1 MGRIGSQSQGKVL
14 SANRSGHEAT
24 RNGNSEM
31 GADCARYLAD
41 SGGVVTKKVKSGLL
55 QRATSLLRN
64 VTHREQDEREIAAE
78 VNAHL
83 SLLIAEKMR
92 AGMKPDEAERAAHME
107 LGGVEQVKEQVREAR
122 AGAWLDTLARD
133 CRFALRMSRKN
144 SGFTAVVVLIL
155 ALGIAANTTVLSWI
169 SATLLNPIP
178 GVAHTSDLVAVTRG
192 DRSDHPTPPFSYPD
206 LRELSE
212 RTQTFSG
219 LLGYH
224 DDYMSLT
231 GAAKPERLYGALT
244 TANYFDVL
252 GIRPILGRTF
262 LPEERTPGAGAAVIV
277 IGYAVWQNHFAGD
290 PQIVGKTIQ
299 INRHPYSVIGV
310 APRDFTGCAPGLR
323 AELWIPLSMDRDVWG
338 SDRPDHRGTFWLNV
352 LGKLR
357 PGATKNQA
365 QVELNLLMREIA
377 ERFPEDHRD
386 SPNEISLDPLW
397 RSPFGINGYLYK
409 ILPMLLGLAGVLLL
423 LACANVASL
432 LLVRSVGRRRE
443 IAIRLGMGAS
453 RQQIIRQFLIES
465 LLLGLLGGTA
475 AIVITRWTSRSL
487 VAFFPPSSLPLT
499 NDAHIDQGVLF
510 VTIGVSIL
518 AAIIFGMLPALRS
531 SSLPVQSVLKE
542 EATSVSLTLHKSRLL
557 SRLVVAQISLS
568 LVLLVCAGLF
578 TRSLQKAQQSDPGF
592 EASHLLLA
600 SYELSPA
607 GYTRATGVA
616 FNRQVLDRLSALP
629 GVESVSLADFSPLSF
644 SIHSDYLQIEGYV
657 PQPHE
662 SMEISR
668 AIVGPNY
675 FRTLRT
681 SVISGREFTA
691 ADTQDSQLVAVVN
704 QAFVDRYW
712 PGENAIGKQV
722 TDGGDRFTVVG
733 VARNAKYRLL
743 TYPTEP
749 VIYMPIY
756 QTSSPTQ
763 DNIIHLRT
771 TGDPRTMASSVE
783 ETIHQLNREL
793 PLFNVNPLSVTMQLG
808 TLFGRVAATFAA
820 SFGLL
825 AMLLAAVGI
834 YGVVAYT
841 TRQRTREIG
850 IRMALGAEKGG
861 IYRLALGQGF
871 RLTLAGLVV
880 GTALGLAFT
889 RLLKAQLFG
898 VSETDAITFA
908 SVVLLVAVVALL
920 ACHIAARRAT
930 RVDPMVAL
938 RDE

>member
-1 MGRIGSQSQGKVL
+1 MSLI
-14 SANRSGHEAT
+14 RS
-24 RNGNSEM
+24 
-31 GADCARYLAD
+31 LAA
-41 SGGVVTKKVKSGLL
+41 GL
-55 QRATSLLRN
+55 RSLFR
-64 VTHREQDEREIAAE
+64 
-78 VNAHL
+78 
-83 SLLIAEKMR
+83 
-92 AGMKPDEAERAAHME
+92 
-107 LGGVEQVKEQVREAR
+107 KEQVDRELDEELTGFLEMAAEEKIKSGMSREDAR
-122 AGAWLDTLARD
+122 REVRLEMGSPEVAKEIVGAAGWESLVETSWQDL
-133 CRFALRMSRKN
+133 RFAARMLRKN
-144 SGFTAVVVLIL
+144 PSFTTVAVLTL

-178 GVAHTSDLVAVTRG
+178 GVAHTSDLVTVMRG
-192 DRSDHPTPPFSYPD
+192 DRTDHPTPPFSYPD
-206 LRELSE
+206 LRDLSE

-231 GAAKPERLYGALT
+231 GVAKPERIYGALT

-252 GIRPILGRTF
+252 GVHPILGRAF
-262 LPEERTPGAGAAVIV
+262 LPEEGTLRAGAAVIV

-299 INRHPYSVIGV
+299 INRHPYTVVGV

-323 AELWIPLSMDRDVWG
+323 TELWIPVSMDRDVWG
-338 SDRPDHRGTFWLNV
+338 FNRPDYRGIFWLNV

-357 PGATKNQA
+357 PGVTKNQA
-365 QVELNLLMREIA
+365 QAELNLLMRGIA

-453 RQQIIRQFLIES
+453 RRQIIRQFLIES

-475 AIVITRWTSRSL
+475 AIAITVWTSRSI

-499 NDAHIDQGVLF
+499 HDEHIDQRVLF
-510 VTIGVSIL
+510 VTIAVSIL
-518 AAIIFGMLPALRS
+518 AAIISGVLPALRS
-531 SSLPVQSVLKE
+531 SSLPVQSVLKD

-557 SRLVVAQISLS
+557 SGLVVAQISLS

-592 EASHLLLA
+592 EASHLLLT

-607 GYTRATGVA
+607 GYTRATGAA
-616 FNRQVLDRLSALP
+616 FDRQVLDRLSALP
-629 GVESVSLADFSPLSF
+629 GVESVTLADFSPLSF

-657 PQPHE
+657 PQPYE

-691 ADTQDSQLVAVVN
+691 ADTAESQLVAVVN

-712 PGENAIGKQV
+712 PGANALGKQV

-743 TYPTEP
+743 TSPTEP
-749 VIYMPIY
+749 VIYLPNY
-756 QTSSPTQ
+756 QAYSPTH
-763 DNIIHLRT
+763 DTTIHLRT

-783 ETIHQLNREL
+783 ETIHQLNPEL

-808 TLFGRVAATFAA
+808 TLFGRVAATFAG

-834 YGVVAYT
+834 YGVVAYS

-850 IRMALGAEKGG
+850 IRMALGAERGG
-861 IYRLALGQGF
+861 IYRLVLEQGL

-880 GTALGLAFT
+880 GTALAVAFT

-908 SVVLLVAVVALL
+908 SVGLLLAVVALL
-920 ACHIAARRAT
+920 ACHIPARRAT

-938 RDE
+938 RYE

>member
-1 MGRIGSQSQGKVL
+1 
-14 SANRSGHEAT
+14 
-24 RNGNSEM
+24 
-31 GADCARYLAD
+31 
-41 SGGVVTKKVKSGLL
+41 LL

-64 VTHREQDEREIAAE
+64 VTHREQDEREIAEE

-83 SLLIAEKMR
+83 ALLIEEKVR
-92 AGMKPDEAERAAHME
+92 SGMKPDEAERAAHIE
-107 LGGVEQVKEQVREAR
+107 LGGVEQVKEQVRDAR
-122 AGAWLDTLARD
+122 AGAWLDTLVRD

-144 SGFTAVVVLIL
+144 LGFTAIVVLTL

-178 GVAHTSDLVAVTRG
+178 GVAHTSDLVTVMRG
-192 DRSDHPTPPFSYPD
+192 DRSDHPTPPFSYLD
-206 LRELSE
+206 LQDLSE
-212 RTQTFSG
+212 RTQTFSA

-231 GAAKPERLYGALT
+231 GTAKPERLYGALT
-244 TANYFDVL
+244 TASYFDVL
-252 GIRPILGRTF
+252 GVHPILGRTF
-262 LPEERTPGAGAAVIV
+262 LPEEGTPGAGAAVIV

-310 APRDFTGCAPGLR
+310 APRGFTGCAPGLR
-323 AELWIPLSMDRDVWG
+323 AELWIPLPMDRDVWG
-338 SDRPDHRGTFWLNV
+338 ANRPAYRGTFWLNV
-352 LGKLR
+352 MGKLR
-357 PGATKNQA
+357 PGVTKNQA
-365 QVELNLLMREIA
+365 EAELNLLMQGIV
-377 ERFPEDHRD
+377 ERFPQYHQD

-453 RQQIIRQFLIES
+453 RKQIIRQFLIES
-465 LLLGLLGGTA
+465 LVLGLLGGTA
-475 AIVITRWTSRSL
+475 AILITKWTSHSL
-487 VAFFPPSSLPLT
+487 IAFFPPSNIPLT
-499 NDAHIDQGVLF
+499 IGAHVDQRVLF
-510 VTIGVSIL
+510 VTIAVSIL
-518 AAIIFGMLPALRS
+518 AAILFGILPALRA
-531 SSLPVQSVLKE
+531 SSLPVHSVLKE
-542 EATSVSLTLHKSRLL
+542 EATSVSLTLHKGRLL
-557 SRLVVAQISLS
+557 SGLVVAQISLS

-592 EASHLLLA
+592 DASHMLLA

-607 GYTRATGVA
+607 GYTRATSVA
-616 FNRQVLDRLSALP
+616 FDRQLLARLSALP
-629 GVESVSLADFSPLSF
+629 GVESVTLADFSPLSF
-644 SIHSDYLQIEGYV
+644 SIHTDYLQIEGYV

-668 AIVGPNY
+668 TIVGPNY

-681 SVISGREFTA
+681 SVISGREFTE
-691 ADTQDSQLVAVVN
+691 ADTSDSQLVAVVN

-722 TDGGDRFTVVG
+722 TEGGGRFTIVG
-733 VARNAKYRLL
+733 VAGNAKYRLL
-743 TYPTEP
+743 TYAAEP
-749 VIYMPIY
+749 VIYLPIY
-756 QTSSPTQ
+756 QAYRSTQ
-763 DNIIHLRT
+763 DTTIHLRT
-771 TGDPRTMASSVE
+771 TGDPVAMASSVQ
-783 ETIHQLNREL
+783 ETIHQLNPEL
-793 PLFNVNPLSVTMQLG
+793 PVFNVNPLSVTMQLG
-808 TLFGRVAATFAA
+808 TLFGRIAATFAG

-834 YGVVAYT
+834 YGVVAYS
-841 TRQRTREIG
+841 TRQRAREIG
-850 IRMALGAEKGG
+850 IRVALGADKGG
-861 IYRLALGQGF
+861 IYRLVLGQGF
-871 RLTLAGLVV
+871 RLTLAGLVL

-908 SVVLLVAVVALL
+908 SVGVLLAVVAML
-920 ACHIAARRAT
+920 ACHIPARRAT

-938 RDE
+938 RHE

>member
-1 MGRIGSQSQGKVL
+1 MSLI
-14 SANRSGHEAT
+14 RS
-24 RNGNSEM
+24 
-31 GADCARYLAD
+31 LAA
-41 SGGVVTKKVKSGLL
+41 GL
-55 QRATSLLRN
+55 RSLFR
-64 VTHREQDEREIAAE
+64 
-78 VNAHL
+78 
-83 SLLIAEKMR
+83 
-92 AGMKPDEAERAAHME
+92 
-107 LGGVEQVKEQVREAR
+107 KEQVDRELDEELTGFLEMATEEKIKSGMSREDAR
-122 AGAWLDTLARD
+122 REVRLEMGSPEVAKEIVGAAGWESLVETSWQDL
-133 CRFALRMSRKN
+133 RFAARMLRKN
-144 SGFTAVVVLIL
+144 PSFTIVAVLTL

-178 GVAHTSDLVAVTRG
+178 GVAHTSDLVTVMRG
-192 DRSDHPTPPFSYPD
+192 DRTDHPTPPFSYPD
-206 LRELSE
+206 LRDLSE

-231 GAAKPERLYGALT
+231 GVAKPERIYGALT

-252 GIRPILGRTF
+252 GVHPILGRAF
-262 LPEERTPGAGAAVIV
+262 LPEEGTLRAGAAVIV

-299 INRHPYSVIGV
+299 INRHPYTVVGV

-323 AELWIPLSMDRDVWG
+323 TELWIPVSMDREVWG
-338 SDRPDHRGTFWLNV
+338 FNRPDYRSIFWLNV

-357 PGATKNQA
+357 PGVTKNQA
-365 QVELNLLMREIA
+365 QAELNLLMRGIA

-453 RQQIIRQFLIES
+453 RKQIIRQFLIES

-475 AIVITRWTSRSL
+475 AIAITVWTSRSI

-499 NDAHIDQGVLF
+499 HDEHIDQRVLL
-510 VTIGVSIL
+510 VTIAVSIL
-518 AAIIFGMLPALRS
+518 AAIISGVLPALRS

-557 SRLVVAQISLS
+557 SGLVVAQISLS

-592 EASHLLLA
+592 EASHLLLT
-600 SYELSPA
+600 SYELSPD
-607 GYTRATGVA
+607 GYTRATGAA
-616 FNRQVLDRLSALP
+616 FDRQVLDRLSALP
-629 GVESVSLADFSPLSF
+629 GVESVTLADFSPLSF

-657 PQPHE
+657 PQPYE

-691 ADTQDSQLVAVVN
+691 ADTAESQLVAVVN

-712 PGENAIGKQV
+712 PGANALGKQV

-743 TYPTEP
+743 TSPTEP
-749 VIYMPIY
+749 VIYLPNY
-756 QTSSPTQ
+756 QAYSPTH
-763 DNIIHLRT
+763 DTTIHLRT

-783 ETIHQLNREL
+783 ETIHQLNPEL

-820 SFGLL
+820 SFGFL
-825 AMLLAAVGI
+825 AMVLAAVGV

-841 TRQRTREIG
+841 TRQRAREVG
-850 IRMALGAEKGG
+850 IRMALGAEKGD
-861 IYRLALGQGF
+861 IYRLVLGQGF

-908 SVVLLVAVVALL
+908 SVGLLLAVVALL
-920 ACHIAARRAT
+920 ACHIPARRAT

-938 RDE
+938 RYE

>member
-1 MGRIGSQSQGKVL
+1 MSLI
-14 SANRSGHEAT
+14 RS
-24 RNGNSEM
+24 
-31 GADCARYLAD
+31 LAA
-41 SGGVVTKKVKSGLL
+41 GL
-55 QRATSLLRN
+55 RSLFR
-64 VTHREQDEREIAAE
+64 
-78 VNAHL
+78 
-83 SLLIAEKMR
+83 
-92 AGMKPDEAERAAHME
+92 
-107 LGGVEQVKEQVREAR
+107 KEQVDRELDEELTGFLEMATEEKIKSGMSREDAR
-122 AGAWLDTLARD
+122 REVRLEMGSPEVAKEIVGAAGWESLVETSWQDL
-133 CRFALRMSRKN
+133 RFAARMLRKN
-144 SGFTAVVVLIL
+144 PSFTTVAVLTL

-178 GVAHTSDLVAVTRG
+178 GVAHTSDLVTVMRG
-192 DRSDHPTPPFSYPD
+192 DRTDHPTPPFSYPD
-206 LRELSE
+206 LRDLSE

-231 GAAKPERLYGALT
+231 GVAKPERIYGALT

-252 GIRPILGRTF
+252 GVHPILGRAF
-262 LPEERTPGAGAAVIV
+262 LPEEGTLRAGAAVIV

-299 INRHPYSVIGV
+299 INRHPYTVVGV

-323 AELWIPLSMDRDVWG
+323 TELWIPVSMDRDVWG
-338 SDRPDHRGTFWLNV
+338 FNRPDYRGIFWLNV

-357 PGATKNQA
+357 PGVTKNQA
-365 QVELNLLMREIA
+365 QAELNLLMRGIA

-453 RQQIIRQFLIES
+453 RQQIIRQFLIET

-475 AIVITRWTSRSL
+475 AIVITRWTSHSL

-499 NDAHIDQGVLF
+499 NDAHVDQRVLF
-510 VTIGVSIL
+510 VTIAVSIL
-518 AAIIFGMLPALRS
+518 AAILFGIVPALRS

-557 SRLVVAQISLS
+557 SGLVVAQISLS

-592 EASHLLLA
+592 EASHLLLT

-607 GYTRATGVA
+607 GYTRATGAA
-616 FNRQVLDRLSALP
+616 FDRQVLDRLSALP
-629 GVESVSLADFSPLSF
+629 GVESVTLADFSPLSF

-657 PQPHE
+657 PQPYE

-691 ADTQDSQLVAVVN
+691 ADTAESQLVAVVN

-712 PGENAIGKQV
+712 PGANALGKQV

-743 TYPTEP
+743 TSPTEP
-749 VIYMPIY
+749 VIYLPNY
-756 QTSSPTQ
+756 QAYSPTH
-763 DNIIHLRT
+763 DTTIHLRT

-783 ETIHQLNREL
+783 ETIHQLNPEL

-820 SFGLL
+820 SFGFL
-825 AMLLAAVGI
+825 AMVLAAVGV

-841 TRQRTREIG
+841 TRQRAREVG
-850 IRMALGAEKGG
+850 IRMALGAEKGD
-861 IYRLALGQGF
+861 IYRLVLGQGF

-908 SVVLLVAVVALL
+908 SVGLLLAVVALL
-920 ACHIAARRAT
+920 ACHIPARRAT

-938 RDE
+938 RYE

>member
-1 MGRIGSQSQGKVL
+1 MSLI
-14 SANRSGHEAT
+14 RSLTTGLRSLFRNEQVDRELDEELTGFLEMAT
-24 RNGNSEM
+24 EEKIKSGMSREDARREVRLEM
-31 GADCARYLAD
+31 GSPEVA
-41 SGGVVTKKVKSGLL
+41 K
-55 QRATSLLRN
+55 
-64 VTHREQDEREIAAE
+64 EI
-78 VNAHL
+78 V
-83 SLLIAEKMR
+83 
-92 AGMKPDEAERAAHME
+92 RAAGWE
-107 LGGVEQVKEQVREAR
+107 SLVETSWQD
-122 AGAWLDTLARD
+122 L
-133 CRFALRMSRKN
+133 RFAARMLRKHPS
-144 SGFTAVVVLIL
+144 FTTVAALTL
-155 ALGIAANTTVLSWI
+155 ALGIAANTTVLSWM

-178 GVAHTSDLVAVTRG
+178 GVAHTSDLVTVMRG
-192 DRSDHPTPPFSYPD
+192 DRTDHPSPPFSYLD
-206 LRELSE
+206 LRDLSE
-212 RTQTFSG
+212 RTQTVSG

-231 GAAKPERLYGALT
+231 GAAKPERIYGALT

-262 LPEERTPGAGAAVIV
+262 LPEEGTPGAGAAVVV

-290 PQIVGKTIQ
+290 PQVVGKTIQ

-310 APRDFTGCAPGLR
+310 APRDFTGCKTGLR
-323 AELWIPLSMDRDVWG
+323 TDLWIPLSMDRDVWG
-338 SDRPDHRGTFWLNV
+338 ADRPARRGTFWLNV

-357 PGATKNQA
+357 SGVTKNQA
-365 QVELNLLMREIA
+365 QAELNLLMRGIA
-377 ERFPEDHRD
+377 ERFPDDHRD

-409 ILPMLLGLAGVLLL
+409 ILPMLLGLAAVLLL
-423 LACANVASL
+423 LACANLASL

-475 AIVITRWTSRSL
+475 AIVITRWTSHSI
-487 VAFFPPSSLPLT
+487 VALFPPSSLPLT
-499 NDAHIDQGVLF
+499 NDAHVDQRVLF
-510 VTIGVSIL
+510 VTISVSIL
-518 AAIIFGMLPALRS
+518 AAIIFGILPALRS

-542 EATSVSLTLHKSRLL
+542 EASSASLTLHKGRLL
-557 SRLVVAQISLS
+557 SGLVVAQISLS

-629 GVESVSLADFSPLSF
+629 GVDSVSLADFSPLSF
-644 SIHSDYLQIEGYV
+644 SIHTDYLQLEGYV

-691 ADTQDSQLVAVVN
+691 ADTVDSQLVAVVN

-712 PGENAIGKQV
+712 PGEDAIGKQV
-722 TDGGDRFTVVG
+722 TDGRDRFTIVG

-749 VIYMPIY
+749 VIYLPIY
-756 QTSSPTQ
+756 QAYRSTQ
-763 DNIIHLRT
+763 DTTVHLRT
-771 TGDPRTMASSVE
+771 TGDPRTMASSVQ
-783 ETIHQLNREL
+783 ETIHQLNPEL

-808 TLFGRVAATFAA
+808 TLFGRVAATFAG

-834 YGVVAYT
+834 YGVVAYS

-861 IYRLALGQGF
+861 IYSLVLGQGF

-880 GTALGLAFT
+880 GTALAVAFT

-898 VSETDAITFA
+898 ISETDAITFT
-908 SVVLLVAVVALL
+908 STGLLLAVVALL
-920 ACHIAARRAT
+920 ACHIPARRAT

-938 RDE
+938 RYE

>member
-1 MGRIGSQSQGKVL
+1 M
-14 SANRSGHEAT
+14 
-24 RNGNSEM
+24 
-31 GADCARYLAD
+31 
-41 SGGVVTKKVKSGLL
+41 
-55 QRATSLLRN
+55 SLLRN
-64 VTHREQDEREIAAE
+64 LGSGLR
-78 VNAHL
+78 
-83 SLLIAEKMR
+83 SLFR
-92 AGMKPDEAERAAHME
+92 
-107 LGGVEQVKEQVREAR
+107 KEQVNRELDEELRSYFEMAAEEEIRRGMSPREAR
-122 AGAWLDTLARD
+122 RAVRLEHGHVDTTKELVGSAGWESLVDILWQD
-133 CRFALRMSRKN
+133 LRYSLRGFRKN
-144 SGFTAVVVLIL
+144 LGFTAIAVLTL

-178 GVAHTSDLVAVTRG
+178 GVAHTSDLVTIDRG
-192 DRSDHPTPPFSYPD
+192 DLSDFPTPPFSYPD
-206 LRELSE
+206 LRDLSDH
-212 RTQTFSG
+212 THTFSG
-219 LLGYH
+219 SLGYH
-224 DDYMSLT
+224 NDYMSLT
-231 GAAKPERLYGALT
+231 GVAKPERIFGALT
-244 TANYFDVL
+244 TASYFDVL
-252 GIRPILGRTF
+252 GVRPILGRTF
-262 LPEERTPGAGAAVIV
+262 LPEEGTRHAGAAVIV

-299 INRHPYSVIGV
+299 INRHPYTVIGV
-310 APRDFTGCAPGLR
+310 APRDFTGCKTGLR
-323 AELWIPLSMDRDVWG
+323 TDLWIPLPMDRDVWG
-338 SDRPDHRGTFWLNV
+338 GADRPDYRGIFWLNV

-357 PGATKNQA
+357 PGVTKNQA
-365 QVELNLLMREIA
+365 QAELNLLMQGIA

-409 ILPMLLGLAGVLLL
+409 IFPMLLGLAAVLLL

-443 IAIRLGMGAS
+443 IAIRLATGAS
-453 RQQIIRQFLIES
+453 RTQIVRQFLIES

-475 AIVITRWTSRSL
+475 AIVITVWTSRSL
-487 VAFFPPSSLPLT
+487 GAFFPPSTIPLT
-499 NDAHIDQGVLF
+499 TDAHIDQRVLF
-510 VTIGVSIL
+510 VTIAVSIL
-518 AAIIFGMLPALRS
+518 AAITFGILPALRS
-531 SSLPVQSVLKE
+531 SSVPVQSVLKE
-542 EATSVSLTLHKSRLL
+542 EASSVSLTLHKSRLL
-557 SRLVVAQISLS
+557 SGLVVAQISLS

-607 GYTRATGVA
+607 GYTRETGLA
-616 FNRQVLDRLSALP
+616 FNRQVLDKLAALP
-629 GVESVSLADFSPLSF
+629 GVESVTLADFSPLSF
-644 SIHSDYLQIEGYV
+644 SIHTDYLQIEGYV

-668 AIVGPNY
+668 AVVGPNY

-681 SVISGREFTA
+681 AVISGREFTE
-691 ADTQDSQLVAVVN
+691 ADTPDAQLVAVVN

-722 TDGGDRFTVVG
+722 TDWGNRFTIVG
-733 VARNAKYRLL
+733 VARNAKYRML
-743 TYPTEP
+743 TYPSEP
-749 VIYMPIY
+749 VIYLPIY
-756 QTSSPTQ
+756 QIYHPTQ
-763 DNIIHLRT
+763 DTTIHLRT

-808 TLFGRVAATFAA
+808 SLFGRVAATFAG

-841 TRQRTREIG
+841 TRQRAREIG

-861 IYRLALGQGF
+861 IYSLVLGQGF

-880 GTALGLAFT
+880 GTALALAFT

-898 VSETDAITFA
+898 VSETDAITFT
-908 SVVLLVAVVALL
+908 SVGLLLAVVALV
-920 ACHIAARRAT
+920 ACHIPARRAT

-938 RDE
+938 RHE

>member
-1 MGRIGSQSQGKVL
+1 MRLREHLRGRLKFMRAWLNKFRQRLRALFKRRALDRDLDDELAFHLAMREQKNC
-14 SANRSGHEAT
+14 SAGVD
-24 RNGNSEM
+24 
-31 GADCARYLAD
+31 ADEARYAARRQFGNY
-41 SGGVVTKKVKSGLL
+41 SQTKE
-55 QRATSLLRN
+55 RT
-64 VTHREQDEREIAAE
+64 REMWTFASFESFWQD
-78 VNAHL
+78 V
-83 SLLIAEKMR
+83 
-92 AGMKPDEAERAAHME
+92 
-107 LGGVEQVKEQVREAR
+107 
-122 AGAWLDTLARD
+122 
-133 CRFALRMSRKN
+133 RFAARMSRKN
-144 SGFTAVVVLIL
+144 PGFTATVVLTL

-178 GVAHTSDLVAVTRG
+178 GAAHTRDLVTVDRG
-192 DRSDHPTPPFSYPD
+192 DRSGYATPPFSYPD
-206 LRELSE
+206 LRDLSE
-212 RTQTFSG
+212 RTQTFAG

-231 GAAKPERLYGALT
+231 GVAKPERIYGALT
-244 TANYFDVL
+244 TANYFDLL
-252 GIRPILGRTF
+252 GVHPILGRAF
-262 LPEERTPGAGAAVIV
+262 LPEEGTPRAGAAVVV

-299 INRHPYSVIGV
+299 INRHPYTVVGV
-310 APRDFTGCAPGLR
+310 APRDFTGCKTGLR
-323 AELWIPLSMDRDVWG
+323 TDLWIPLSMDRDVWG
-338 SDRPDHRGTFWLNV
+338 SNRPDYRGAVWLNV
-352 LGKLR
+352 LGRLR
-357 PGATKNQA
+357 PGVAKNQA
-365 QVELNLLMREIA
+365 EAELNLLMQGIV
-377 ERFPEDHRD
+377 ERFPDDHRD
-386 SPNEISLDPLW
+386 RSNEISLDPLW

-453 RQQIIRQFLIES
+453 RKQIIRQFLIES

-475 AIVITRWTSRSL
+475 AIAITVWTSRSL
-487 VAFFPPSSLPLT
+487 IAFFPPSSLPLT
-499 NDAHIDQGVLF
+499 NDAHIDQRVLF
-510 VTIGVSIL
+510 VTIAVSVL
-518 AAIIFGMLPALRS
+518 GAIIFGILPALRS

-557 SRLVVAQISLS
+557 SGLVVAQISLS

-578 TRSLQKAQQSDPGF
+578 TRSLQKAQQSDRGF
-592 EASHLLLA
+592 EANHLLLA

-629 GVESVSLADFSPLSF
+629 GVESVTLADFSPLSF

-662 SMEISR
+662 WMEISR

-681 SVISGREFTA
+681 SVISGREFTE
-691 ADTQDSQLVAVVN
+691 ADTHDSQLVAVVN

-722 TDGGDRFTVVG
+722 TDGGDRFTIVG
-733 VARNAKYRLL
+733 VARNAKYRSL
-743 TYPTEP
+743 TSPTEP
-749 VIYMPIY
+749 VIYLPMY
-756 QTSSPTQ
+756 QAFRPTM
-763 DNIIHLRT
+763 DTTIHLRT
-771 TGDPRTMASSVE
+771 TGDPRAMASSVK

-808 TLFGRVAATFAA
+808 SLFQRVAVTFAA
-820 SFGLL
+820 SFGFL
-825 AMLLAAVGI
+825 AMLLAAVGV

-850 IRMALGAEKGG
+850 IRMALGAEKEG
-861 IYRLALGQGF
+861 I
-871 RLTLAGLVV
+871 
-880 GTALGLAFT
+880 
-889 RLLKAQLFG
+889 
-898 VSETDAITFA
+898 
-908 SVVLLVAVVALL
+908 
-920 ACHIAARRAT
+920 
-930 RVDPMVAL
+930 
-938 RDE
+938 

>member
-1 MGRIGSQSQGKVL
+1 MSLI
-14 SANRSGHEAT
+14 RS
-24 RNGNSEM
+24 
-31 GADCARYLAD
+31 LAA
-41 SGGVVTKKVKSGLL
+41 GL
-55 QRATSLLRN
+55 RSLFR
-64 VTHREQDEREIAAE
+64 
-78 VNAHL
+78 
-83 SLLIAEKMR
+83 
-92 AGMKPDEAERAAHME
+92 
-107 LGGVEQVKEQVREAR
+107 KEQVDRELDEELTGFLEMATEEKIKSGMSREDAR
-122 AGAWLDTLARD
+122 REVRLEMGSPEVAKEIVGAAGWESLVETSWQDL
-133 CRFALRMSRKN
+133 RFAARMLRKN
-144 SGFTAVVVLIL
+144 PSFTTVAVLTL

-178 GVAHTSDLVAVTRG
+178 GVAHTSDLVTVMRG
-192 DRSDHPTPPFSYPD
+192 DRTDHPTPPFSYPD
-206 LRELSE
+206 LRDLSE

-231 GAAKPERLYGALT
+231 GVAKPERIYGALT

-252 GIRPILGRTF
+252 GVHPILGRAF
-262 LPEERTPGAGAAVIV
+262 LPEEGTLRAGAAVIV

-299 INRHPYSVIGV
+299 INRHPYTVVGV

-323 AELWIPLSMDRDVWG
+323 TELWIPVSMDRDVWG
-338 SDRPDHRGTFWLNV
+338 FNRPDYRGIFWLNV

-357 PGATKNQA
+357 PGVTKNQA
-365 QVELNLLMREIA
+365 QAELNLLMRGIA

-453 RQQIIRQFLIES
+453 RKQIIRQFLIES

-475 AIVITRWTSRSL
+475 AIAITVGTSRSI

-499 NDAHIDQGVLF
+499 HDAHIDQRVLF
-510 VTIGVSIL
+510 VTIAVSIL
-518 AAIIFGMLPALRS
+518 AAIIFGIFPALRS

-557 SRLVVAQISLS
+557 SGLVVAQISLS

-592 EASHLLLA
+592 EASHLLLT

-607 GYTRATGVA
+607 GYTRATGAA
-616 FNRQVLDRLSALP
+616 FDRQVLDRLSALP
-629 GVESVSLADFSPLSF
+629 GVESVTLADFSPLSF

-657 PQPHE
+657 PQPYE

-691 ADTQDSQLVAVVN
+691 ADTAESQLVAVVN

-712 PGENAIGKQV
+712 PGANALGKQV

-743 TYPTEP
+743 TSPTEP
-749 VIYMPIY
+749 VIYLPNY
-756 QTSSPTQ
+756 QAYSPTH
-763 DNIIHLRT
+763 DTTIHLRT

-783 ETIHQLNREL
+783 ETIHQLNPEL

-820 SFGLL
+820 SFGFL
-825 AMLLAAVGI
+825 AMVLAAVGV

-841 TRQRTREIG
+841 TRQRAREVG
-850 IRMALGAEKGG
+850 IRMALGAEKGD
-861 IYRLALGQGF
+861 IYRLVLGQGF

-908 SVVLLVAVVALL
+908 SVGLLLAVVALL
-920 ACHIAARRAT
+920 ACHIPARRAT

-938 RDE
+938 RYE

>member
-1 MGRIGSQSQGKVL
+1 MSFVRNVASGLRSLFRKERVDRELDEEL
-14 SANRSGHEAT
+14 SAYVEMAADEKMKQGMSRQEAFRT
-24 RNGNSEM
+24 VRLERGSL
-31 GADCARYLAD
+31 DCAKEIVH
-41 SGGVVTKKVKSGLL
+41 SGGWESILETC
-55 QRATSLLRN
+55 
-64 VTHREQDEREIAAE
+64 
-78 VNAHL
+78 
-83 SLLIAEKMR
+83 
-92 AGMKPDEAERAAHME
+92 
-107 LGGVEQVKEQVREAR
+107 
-122 AGAWLDTLARD
+122 WRD
-133 CRFALRMSRKN
+133 LRFAFRMLRKSA
-144 SGFTAVVVLIL
+144 GFTAVAVLTL

-178 GVAHTSDLVAVTRG
+178 GVAHTSDLVTIMRG
-192 DRSDHPTPPFSYPD
+192 DRSDHPTPPFSYLD
-206 LRELSE
+206 LRDISE

-231 GAAKPERLYGALT
+231 GVAKPERIYGALT
-244 TANYFDVL
+244 TANYFDLL
-252 GIRPILGRTF
+252 GVHPILGRTF
-262 LPEERTPGAGAAVIV
+262 LPEEGTPGAGAAVIV

-299 INRHPYSVIGV
+299 INRHPYTVIGV
-310 APRDFTGCAPGLR
+310 APRDFAGCAPGLR
-323 AELWIPLSMDRDVWG
+323 TELWIPVSMDRDVWG
-338 SDRPDHRGTFWLNV
+338 FNRPDYRGIFWLIA

-357 PGATKNQA
+357 PGVTKNQA
-365 QVELNLLMREIA
+365 QAELNLLMRGIA
-377 ERFPEDHRD
+377 ERFPKDHRD
-386 SPNEISLDPLW
+386 SPNQISLDPLW

-409 ILPMLLGLAGVLLL
+409 VLPMLLGLAGVLLL
-423 LACANVASL
+423 LACSNVASL

-465 LLLGLLGGTA
+465 LLLGLLGGTT
-475 AIVITRWTSRSL
+475 AIVITEWTSRSL

-499 NDAHIDQGVLF
+499 NDAHIDQRVLF
-510 VTIGVSIL
+510 FTIAVSIL
-518 AAIIFGMLPALRS
+518 AAIIFGILPALRS
-531 SSLPVQSVLKE
+531 SNLPVQSVLKE

-557 SRLVVAQISLS
+557 SGLVVAQISLS

-629 GVESVSLADFSPLSF
+629 GVESVTLADFSPLSF
-644 SIHSDYLQIEGYV
+644 SIHSDYLQTEGYV

-681 SVISGREFTA
+681 SVISGREFTE
-691 ADTQDSQLVAVVN
+691 ADTRDSQLVAVVN

-712 PGENAIGKQV
+712 PGEDAIGKQV
-722 TDGGDRFTVVG
+722 TDSGDRFTIVG

-743 TYPTEP
+743 TYAAEP
-749 VIYMPIY
+749 VIYLPDY
-756 QTSSPTQ
+756 QAYSPTH
-763 DNIIHLRT
+763 DTTIHLRT
-771 TGDPRTMASSVE
+771 TGDPRMVASSVE
-783 ETIHQLNREL
+783 ETIHQLNPEL

-808 TLFGRVAATFAA
+808 TLFGRVAATFAG

-834 YGVVAYT
+834 YSVVAYS
-841 TRQRTREIG
+841 TRQRTHEIG
-850 IRMALGAEKGG
+850 IRIALGAQRSDVMK
-861 IYRLALGQGF
+861 IVLGQGV
-871 RLTLAGLVV
+871 RLAVIGVIIGLAAAAGL
-880 GTALGLAFT
+880 T
-889 RLLKAQLFG
+889 RLMSTILFG
-898 VSETDAITFA
+898 VSATDPLTFA
-908 SVVLLVAVVALL
+908 LVAVVLTLVALT
-920 ACHIAARRAT
+920 ACYIPARRAMK
-930 RVDPMVAL
+930 VDPMVAL
-938 RDE
+938 RHE

>member
-1 MGRIGSQSQGKVL
+1 MSLI
-14 SANRSGHEAT
+14 RS
-24 RNGNSEM
+24 
-31 GADCARYLAD
+31 LAA
-41 SGGVVTKKVKSGLL
+41 GL
-55 QRATSLLRN
+55 RSLFR
-64 VTHREQDEREIAAE
+64 
-78 VNAHL
+78 
-83 SLLIAEKMR
+83 
-92 AGMKPDEAERAAHME
+92 
-107 LGGVEQVKEQVREAR
+107 KEQVDRELDEELTGFLEMATEEKIKSGMSREDAR
-122 AGAWLDTLARD
+122 REVRLEMGSPEVAKEIVGAAGWESLVETSWQDL
-133 CRFALRMSRKN
+133 RFAARMLRKN
-144 SGFTAVVVLIL
+144 PSFTTVAVLTL
-155 ALGIAANTTVLSWI
+155 ALGIAAHTTVLSWI

-178 GVAHTSDLVAVTRG
+178 GVAHTSDLVTVMRG
-192 DRSDHPTPPFSYPD
+192 DRTDHPTPPFSYPD
-206 LRELSE
+206 LRDLSE

-231 GAAKPERLYGALT
+231 GVAKPERIYGALT

-252 GIRPILGRTF
+252 GVHPILGRAF
-262 LPEERTPGAGAAVIV
+262 LPEEGTLRAGAAVIV
-277 IGYAVWQNHFAGD
+277 IGHAVWQNHFAGD

-299 INRHPYSVIGV
+299 INRHPYTVVGV

-323 AELWIPLSMDRDVWG
+323 TELWIPVSMDRDVWG
-338 SDRPDHRGTFWLNV
+338 FNRPDYRGIFWLNV

-357 PGATKNQA
+357 PGVTKNQA
-365 QVELNLLMREIA
+365 QAELNLLMRGIA

-453 RQQIIRQFLIES
+453 RKQIIRQFLIES

-475 AIVITRWTSRSL
+475 AIAITVWTSRSI

-499 NDAHIDQGVLF
+499 HDEHIDQRVLF
-510 VTIGVSIL
+510 VTIAVSIL
-518 AAIIFGMLPALRS
+518 AAIISGVLPALRS

-557 SRLVVAQISLS
+557 SGLVVAQISLS

-592 EASHLLLA
+592 EASHLLLT

-607 GYTRATGVA
+607 GYTRATGAA
-616 FNRQVLDRLSALP
+616 FDRQVLDRLSALP
-629 GVESVSLADFSPLSF
+629 GVESVTLADFSPLSF
-644 SIHSDYLQIEGYV
+644 SIHSDHLQIEGYV
-657 PQPHE
+657 PQPYE

-691 ADTQDSQLVAVVN
+691 ADTAESQLVAVVN

-712 PGENAIGKQV
+712 PGANALGKQV

-743 TYPTEP
+743 TSPTEP
-749 VIYMPIY
+749 VIYLPNY
-756 QTSSPTQ
+756 QAYSPTH
-763 DNIIHLRT
+763 DTTIHLRT

-783 ETIHQLNREL
+783 ETIHQLNPEL

-820 SFGLL
+820 SFGFL
-825 AMLLAAVGI
+825 AMVLAAVGV

-841 TRQRTREIG
+841 TRQRAREVG
-850 IRMALGAEKGG
+850 IRMALGAEKGD
-861 IYRLALGQGF
+861 IYRLVLGQGF

-908 SVVLLVAVVALL
+908 SVGLLLAVVALL
-920 ACHIAARRAT
+920 ACHIPARRAT

-938 RDE
+938 RYE

>member
-1 MGRIGSQSQGKVL
+1 VTKR
-14 SANRSGHEAT
+14 ARSGW
-24 RNGNSEM
+24 
-31 GADCARYLAD
+31 LP
-41 SGGVVTKKVKSGLL
+41 
-55 QRATSLLRN
+55 RAISWLRN

-78 VNAHL
+78 VSAHL
-83 SLLIAEKMR
+83 ALLIEEKVR
-92 AGMKPDEAERAAHME
+92 AGMKPEEAERAARVE
-107 LGGVEQVKEQVREAR
+107 LGGIEQVKEQVRDAR
-122 AGAWLDTLARD
+122 AGAWLDTLVRD
-133 CRFALRMSRKN
+133 CRFALRMARKN
-144 SGFTAVVVLIL
+144 PGFTGVVVLTL

-178 GVAHTSDLVAVTRG
+178 GVAHTSDLVTVARG

-206 LRELSE
+206 LRDLSE

-231 GAAKPERLYGALT
+231 GVAKPERLYGALT
-244 TANYFDVL
+244 TANYFDLL
-252 GIRPILGRTF
+252 GVHLILGRAF
-262 LPEERTPGAGAAVIV
+262 LPEEGTPSAGAAVIV

-290 PQIVGKTIQ
+290 AQIVGKTIQ
-299 INRHPYSVIGV
+299 INRHPYTVVGV

-323 AELWIPLSMDRDVWG
+323 TELWIPLPMDRDVWG
-338 SDRPDHRGTFWLNV
+338 ADRPAYRGTYWLNV
-352 LGKLR
+352 MGKLR
-357 PGATKNQA
+357 PGVTTNQA
-365 QVELNLLMREIA
+365 EAELNLLMQGIV
-377 ERFPEDHRD
+377 ERFPEYHQD

-409 ILPMLLGLAGVLLL
+409 VLPMLLGLAGVLLL
-423 LACANVASL
+423 LACANVAGL

-453 RQQIIRQFLIES
+453 RRQIIRQFLIES
-465 LLLGLLGGTA
+465 LLLGLLGGGG
-475 AIVITRWTSRSL
+475 AIAITVWTSRSL
-487 VAFFPPSSLPLT
+487 AAFFPPSNLPLT
-499 NDAHIDQGVLF
+499 NDAHIDQRVLF

-518 AAIIFGMLPALRS
+518 AAILFGILPALRS
-531 SSLPVQSVLKE
+531 SGLPVQAVLKE
-542 EATSVSLTLHKSRLL
+542 EASSVSLTLHKGRLL
-557 SRLVVAQISLS
+557 SGLVVAQISLS

-578 TRSLQKAQQSDPGF
+578 TRSLQKAQQADPGF

-607 GYTRATGVA
+607 GYTRATSAA
-616 FNRQVLDRLSALP
+616 FDRQVLDRLSALP
-629 GVESVSLADFSPLSF
+629 GVESVTLADFSPLSF
-644 SIHSDYLQIEGYV
+644 SIHTDYLQIEGYV

-691 ADTQDSQLVAVVN
+691 ADTVDSQLVAVVN

-712 PGENAIGKQV
+712 PDEDAIGKQV
-722 TDGGDRFTVVG
+722 TDGRDRYTIVG
-733 VARNAKYRLL
+733 IARNAKYRLL
-743 TYPTEP
+743 TYPSEP
-749 VIYMPIY
+749 VIYLPIY
-756 QTSSPTQ
+756 QAYRSTQ
-763 DNIIHLRT
+763 DTTIHLRT
-771 TGDPRTMASSVE
+771 TGDPLTMASSVE
-783 ETIHQLNREL
+783 ETIHQLNPEL

-808 TLFGRVAATFAA
+808 TLFGRVAATFAG

-834 YGVVAYT
+834 YGVVAYS
-841 TRQRTREIG
+841 TRQRAREIG
-850 IRMALGAEKGG
+850 IRMALGAEQRG
-861 IYRLALGQGF
+861 IYRLVLGQGF

-880 GTALGLAFT
+880 GTALAVAFT

-898 VSETDAITFA
+898 VSATDAITFA
-908 SVVLLVAVVALL
+908 SVGLLLAVVALV
-920 ACHIAARRAT
+920 ACHIPARRAT

-938 RDE
+938 RHE

>member
-1 MGRIGSQSQGKVL
+1 M
-14 SANRSGHEAT
+14 
-24 RNGNSEM
+24 
-31 GADCARYLAD
+31 
-41 SGGVVTKKVKSGLL
+41 TKKRKLRWL
-55 QRATSLLRN
+55 PRAISFFRN
-64 VTHREQDEREIAAE
+64 VTGRQKDELDIAAE
-78 VNAHL
+78 LSAHL
-83 SLLIAEKMR
+83 DLLIEEKLR
-92 AGMKPDEAERAAHME
+92 SGMKPEEAKRAAQIE
-107 LGGVEQVKEQVREAR
+107 LGGVEQVKEQVRDAR

-133 CRFALRMSRKN
+133 SRFALRMSRKN
-144 SGFTAVVVLIL
+144 PGFTAIVVLTL

-178 GVAHTSDLVAVTRG
+178 GVAHTSDLVTVMRG
-192 DRSDHPTPPFSYPD
+192 DRSDHPTPPFSYLD
-206 LRELSE
+206 LHDLSE
-212 RTQTFSG
+212 GTQTFSA

-231 GAAKPERLYGALT
+231 GAAKPERIYGALT

-252 GIRPILGRTF
+252 GVQAILGRTF
-262 LPEERTPGAGAAVIV
+262 LPEEGAPRAGAAVIV

-299 INRHPYSVIGV
+299 INRHPYTVIGV
-310 APRDFTGCAPGLR
+310 APQDFTGCAPGLR

-338 SDRPDHRGTFWLNV
+338 ADRPAHRSTFWLNV

-357 PGATKNQA
+357 PGVTKNQA
-365 QVELNLLMREIA
+365 QAELNLLMQGIA

-386 SPNEISLDPLW
+386 SPNDISLDPLW

-409 ILPMLLGLAGVLLL
+409 VLPMLLGLAGVLLL
-423 LACANVASL
+423 LACANVAGL

-453 RQQIIRQFLIES
+453 RKQIIRQFLIES

-475 AIVITRWTSRSL
+475 AIVITMCTSRSL

-499 NDAHIDQGVLF
+499 NDAHVDQRVLF
-510 VTIGVSIL
+510 VTIAVSIL
-518 AAIIFGMLPALRS
+518 AAILFGIVPALRS

-557 SRLVVAQISLS
+557 SGLVVAQISLS

-592 EASHLLLA
+592 EANHLLLA

-607 GYTRATGVA
+607 GYTRATGAA

-629 GVESVSLADFSPLSF
+629 GVESVTLADFSPLSF
-644 SIHSDYLQIEGYV
+644 SIHTDYLQIEGYL

-668 AIVGPNY
+668 AMVGPNY

-681 SVISGREFTA
+681 AVISGREFTA
-691 ADTQDSQLVAVVN
+691 ADTQGSQLVAVVN
-704 QAFVDRYW
+704 QAFVDRYL
-712 PGENAIGKQV
+712 PGEDPIGKQV
-722 TDGGDRFTVVG
+722 ADYWGNRFTIVG

-743 TYPTEP
+743 TYPAEP
-749 VIYMPIY
+749 VIYFPSY
-756 QTSSPTQ
+756 QVYSPTH
-763 DNIIHLRT
+763 DTTIHLRT
-771 TGDPRTMASSVE
+771 TGDPITMASSVE
-783 ETIHQLNREL
+783 QTIHQLNPEL

-808 TLFGRVAATFAA
+808 TLFQRVAVTFAG
-820 SFGLL
+820 SFGFL

-834 YGVVAYT
+834 YGVVAYS

-850 IRMALGAEKGG
+850 IRVALGAKKEG
-861 IYRLALGQGF
+861 IYRLVLGQGF
-871 RLTLAGLVV
+871 RLILAGLVV
-880 GTALGLAFT
+880 GTVLAVAFT

-908 SVVLLVAVVALL
+908 SVGLLLGIVALL
-920 ACHIAARRAT
+920 ACHIPARRAT
-930 RVDPMVAL
+930 RLDPMVAL
-938 RDE
+938 RHE